1 MVGPM
6 AFEVDVDGEVFNV
19 KISPLGGD
27 ATPSGIGGKKEISP
41 NAIPSLLAGIIMSIN
56 VEVNQTVRKG
66 DVLATIE
73 AMKMMREVT
82 ASYDGVVKEIMV
94 NKGAM
99 VQTDDILM
107 VVEPIDE

>member
-1 MVGPM
+1 
-6 AFEVDVDGEVFNV
+6 
-19 KISPLGGD
+19 
-27 ATPSGIGGKKEISP
+27 
-41 NAIPSLLAGIIMSIN
+41 MSIN

>member
-1 MVGPM
+1 
-6 AFEVDVDGEVFNV
+6 
-19 KISPLGGD
+19 
-27 ATPSGIGGKKEISP
+27 
-41 NAIPSLLAGIIMSIN
+41 
-56 VEVNQTVRKG
+56 
-66 DVLATIE
+66 
-73 AMKMMREVT
+73 MKMMREVT